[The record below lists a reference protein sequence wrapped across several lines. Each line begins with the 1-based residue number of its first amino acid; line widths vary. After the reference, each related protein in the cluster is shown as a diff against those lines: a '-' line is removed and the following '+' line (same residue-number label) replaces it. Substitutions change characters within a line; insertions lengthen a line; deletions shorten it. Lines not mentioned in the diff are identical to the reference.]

1 MANKDIFGKEKK
13 DEYELRIKIT
23 PRRLERAFFLIVI
36 LVLAYFAFWGKTG
49 NTEAT
54 NTEDTNSAVAAVAD
68 TQKITDTE
76 KTVNTTANKT
86 QKQPETPIIVV
97 QEDEKP
103 VINQTNTTANTTQAN
118 TTNTTQQTSQPKT
131 YNGMINLTV
140 GDIESEK
147 GTYTS
152 SGVEWGKITK
162 VSFTIDNQKEAF
174 MPKVQVYTY
183 NMASSTV
190 MKTLVRGEI
199 IYSTQELGEK
209 KEHSLDVESQPFTGD
224 DLDRVVFV
232 KVVLKNQKTDAIIQT
247 IEKQYNFP

>member
-13 DEYELRIKIT
+13 DEYEIKIKIT
-23 PRRLERAFFLIVI
+23 PRRLERTFFIIII

-49 NTEAT
+49 NTDAS
-54 NTEDTNSAVAAVAD
+54 NTKDTNSAVAAVAD
-68 TQKITDTE
+68 TQKITTS
-76 KTVNTTANKT
+76 TTTNKT
-86 QKQPETPIIVV
+86 ENKTIQQPPKEEEPIIV
-97 QEDEKP
+97 EEEKP
-103 VINQTNTTANTTQAN
+103 VVNETKTTVNTTQAN
-118 TTNTTQQTSQPKT
+118 TTNTTQQTPQPKV

-152 SGVEWGKITK
+152 SGVNWGKITK

-183 NMASSTV
+183 NMASSDV
-190 MKTLVRGEI
+190 MSNMARGEI

-224 DLDRVVFV
+224 DVDKAIFV